1 MIRGM
6 AREIRMPKLG
16 QTSDEVHLIRWHVM
30 AGDTVKKGDP
40 LCEVENDK
48 TTMDLES
55 FADGTV
61 LRLMVPPDSVVS
73 AGAVIALIGEPGE
86 VETGSP
92 TPEAPPT
99 PPVDIGAPES
109 TRRHAE
115 STVTATR
122 LVRHLAEK
130 RGIDL
135 ASVRGTG
142 PSGLVVV
149 KDLEAPAAAAQ
160 GATVAL
166 SGQQLQLGRLLAES
180 KARVPHYYVE
190 SRFLCERL
198 VELRERK
205 RAREGDTPAVDSLF
219 ILAAAAVLR
228 RFSRI
233 NSSFRDGNLHASDRI
248 NVAFAV
254 SVRDELFAPVVR
266 DADGKN
272 LEEIDRDVR
281 RLTAKARDGRL
292 DREDISDATFTI
304 SNLGMYAVDSF
315 QAIITPPQVAVL
327 AIGRIRKVMDVEDN
341 NSFRVRP
348 ACSVWGS
355 FDHRAVNGAQGA
367 EFLQALKRF
376 VEEEIQ
382 LI

>member
-6 AREIRMPKLG
+6 AKEIRMPKLG
-16 QTSDEVHLIRWHVM
+16 QTSEEVHLIRWHVT
-30 AGDTVKKGDP
+30 AGDTVRKGDP

-61 LRLMVPPDSVVS
+61 LRLVAQPDSVVS

-86 VETGSP
+86 VTAGNP
-92 TPEAPPT
+92 APEAPPT
-99 PPVDIGAPES
+99 PPVDVLAPES
-109 TRRHAE
+109 PRRHAE
-115 STVTATR
+115 NTVTATR

-142 PSGLVVV
+142 PSGLVVI
-149 KDLEAPAAAAQ
+149 KDLEAPKAAAPGAAAA
-160 GATVAL
+160 L
-166 SGQQLQLGRLLAES
+166 SEQQLQLGRLLAES
-180 KARVPHYYVE
+180 KARVPHYYLE
-190 SRFLCERL
+190 STFLCERL
-198 VELRERK
+198 LELREKR

-219 ILAAAAVLR
+219 ILAVAAVLR
-228 RFSRI
+228 RFARI
-233 NSSFRDGNLHASDRI
+233 NSSFRDGSLHPSDRI
-248 NVAFAV
+248 NIAFAT
-254 SVRDELFAPVVR
+254 SVGDELFAPVVR
-266 DADGKN
+266 DADRKN

-281 RLTAKARDGRL
+281 RLTAKARNGRL
-292 DREDISDATFTI
+292 EREDIFDATFTI
-304 SNLGMYAVDSF
+304 SNLGMYPVDSF

-327 AIGRIRKVMDVEDN
+327 AIGRIRRIMDVEDN

-348 ACSVWGS
+348 VCSVWGS

-376 VEEEIQ
+376 VEEEIN